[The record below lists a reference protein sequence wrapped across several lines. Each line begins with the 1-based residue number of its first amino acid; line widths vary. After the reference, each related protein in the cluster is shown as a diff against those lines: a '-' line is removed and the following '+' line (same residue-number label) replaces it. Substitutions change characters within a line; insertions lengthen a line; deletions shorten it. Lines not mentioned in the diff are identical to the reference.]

1 MVWGRD
7 SKCGSQVLTLWSQFF
22 PFAFTRI
29 LWTELRSPDA
39 QGKCLY
45 LLSHLPPIPILFETE
60 SHVSRAGLKL
70 AVQSRVALNF

>member
-7 SKCGSQVLTLWSQFF
+7 SKCGSQGLTLWSQFF
-22 PFAFTRI
+22 RFAFTQV
-29 LWTELRSPDA
+29 LWTELRSPDT

-45 LLSHLPPIPILFETE
+45 LLSHLPPTPILLETG